1 MIVQTGK
8 GFNLNIPLRKL
19 AGARSAAKN
28 DIGRMAVNHFKGNF
42 RAQGFVD
49 NSVDPWKAR
58 KEKSKKKT
66 SRGILIQ
73 SGNLRRSIQVLGMP
87 GNRVIVGT
95 RGMKYAKRHNE
106 GLKMPK
112 RQFIG
117 NSKQLEGKALKSIQR
132 IFKKI
137 WA

>member
-1 MIVQTGK
+1 
-8 GFNLNIPLRKL
+8 
-19 AGARSAAKN
+19 
-28 DIGRMAVNHFKGNF
+28 
-42 RAQGFVD
+42 
-49 NSVDPWKAR
+49 
-58 KEKSKKKT
+58 
-66 SRGILIQ
+66 
-73 SGNLRRSIQVLGMP
+73 MP